1 MQLVGAPRRIQR
13 RHGKDLSI
21 SLLTDKYGA
30 KNKAAIRFIYHA
42 SARLTNLSRMC
53 FTVPTKAIV
62 AVKVKFKVFGE

>member
-1 MQLVGAPRRIQR
+1 M
-13 RHGKDLSI
+13 SI
-21 SLLTDKYGA
+21 SLLTNKYGA